1 MIKEFETSI
10 PFISVE
16 KNGKI
21 IGLYF
26 EKECPILYKLYRKY
40 GTENVTVRELKI
52 KRYIN
57 ILPDEN
63 YARRRAQRADDNCRV
78 HQQR

>member
-1 MIKEFETSI
+1 MAKTVKIAFCNPKEFETSI

-26 EKECPILYKLYRKY
+26 EKECPTLYKLYRKY
-40 GTENVTVRELKI
+40 GTKNVTVRELKI
-52 KRYIN
+52 KRVY
-57 ILPDEN
+57 
-63 YARRRAQRADDNCRV
+63 
-78 HQQR
+78 